1 MAAPVVLPVALEAT
15 FDTSEQSAANVA
27 KSALGAVASSIP
39 IGGGKKPTKTTA
51 TPKVQEVMAPV
62 EVTTPAKEV
71 TPAQTKT
78 ETPVKTK
85 QVEPVKTPSSE
96 LATTISKIKQ
106 RNSLE

>member
-15 FDTSEQSAANVA
+15 FDPSEQSAANVA

-39 IGGGKKPTKTTA
+39 IGGGKKPAKTTT
-51 TPKVQEVMAPV
+51 TPKAQEVIAPV
-62 EVTTPAKEV
+62 EVTTPAKVETLV
-71 TPAQTKT
+71 ETKPVAQT
-78 ETPVKTK
+78 
-85 QVEPVKTPSSE
+85 KTPSSE